1 MSDFSFFCLQK
12 DSIFLLSVQ
21 IFCEI
26 HNFLCEVLNSIIL
39 QHIQEAQENNLL
51 LIRIL
56 GDDKKLPVLVTTNI
70 YTVLKLIINYQTSTF
85 YVSQYPTK
93 LKWPGRMQ
101 ST

>member
-70 YTVLKLIINYQTSTF
+70 YTVL
-85 YVSQYPTK
+85 
-93 LKWPGRMQ
+93 
-101 ST
+101 